1 MCFGGGSEGDWR
13 RIGLALI
20 ARRARISMLWCC
32 VFTRWPAKTQYDKAW
47 RRRVH
52 GRWKYTGATTLAPLL
67 GSLFGVFF
75 FPLQNNAG
83 RRVFCREWLFNA
95 NEFRAGVRR

>member
-1 MCFGGGSEGDWR
+1 MCFGRGGEGDWR

-20 ARRARISMLWCC
+20 ARRARISMLWYC
-32 VFTRWPAKTQYDKAW
+32 VFPRWAAKTQYDKALG
-47 RRRVH
+47 RRVH

-75 FPLQNNAG
+75 FP
-83 RRVFCREWLFNA
+83 V
-95 NEFRAGVRR
+95 